1 MGRKSV
7 RKSVQK
13 SLIAGMSA
21 AVALALLVVSG
32 ATACAQQTY
41 ARPYDGIQAG
51 IDSYR
56 LGEEQ
61 RRAKLGAQLY
71 LNDAFGYRSFAP
83 GGLGYT
89 DYYRVPVGGVMYD
102 SLAPAGVTYS
112 SQTYSS
118 GIGLGYGYQSSYSS
132 FYAPGGYYGG
142 GGFYGATVGPAYAYP
157 ASPSVYSTYVYPT
170 APLVRQPIGQRQV
183 QTGPN
188 RWESHPVYETPIS
201 NYPVPYAP
209 ESADAKPDPVLLAP
223 PPPAP
228 EPVEGAATTPIAPKP
243 VGAKPIAS
251 KPAVKSVK
259 KPESPVRPAAKPVTR
274 REF

>member
-1 MGRKSV
+1 MDK
-7 RKSVQK
+7 K
-13 SLIAGMSA
+13 SLVAGV
-21 AVALALLVVSG
+21 AVALVFVAASDRTV
-32 ATACAQQTY
+32 CAQQTY
-41 ARPYDGIQAG
+41 VRPYDGIQAG

-71 LNDAFGYRSFAP
+71 LNDAFGYRSFAM

-89 DYYRVPVGGVMYD
+89 DYYRVPGGVVYD
-102 SLAPAGVTYS
+102 SGGGYNTIAPVGVGYS

-118 GIGLGYGYQSSYSS
+118 GLGYSSYGSTTSS
-132 FYAPGGYYGG
+132 FYAPGGYYSS
-142 GGFYGATVGPAYAYP
+142 GGFYGATVGPMYNYP
-157 ASPSVYSTYVYPT
+157 ASPSVYGGYVYPT

-188 RWESHPVYETPIS
+188 KWESHPVYETPIP
-201 NYPVPYAP
+201 NHRVPYSP
-209 ESADAKPDPVLLAP
+209 EPVDTKPSPTLVAP

-228 EPVEGAATTPIAPKP
+228 EPVEGPLPPEPTPDRSA
-243 VGAKPIAS
+243 VE
-251 KPAVKSVK
+251 KPAVKSVT
-259 KPESPVRPAAKPVTR
+259 KPRPSEVRPAKKPTVR